1 MECRPPPTGP
11 NPAVPVPV
19 SDADMDPDQAL
30 AHRLARREMGAL
42 REAYELHGERVQRL
56 CLRLLGRR
64 ADAEDAAQEVFLKLF
79 ERARSFDGRARFS
92 TWLHRLTV
100 NLCLHRMERE
110 RLRLVRAL
118 PEDEGALVDP
128 SALPPESL
136 SRTEAR
142 ESLQRLLARL
152 SPEHRA
158 VLVLREL
165 EQLSYQEIAAALTL
179 PEGTVMSR
187 LSRAREQL
195 VRLATTRPRAG
206 AEPEPLPILDTP

>member
-1 MECRPPPTGP
+1 
-11 NPAVPVPV
+11 
-19 SDADMDPDQAL
+19 MDPDQTL
-30 AHRLARREMGAL
+30 AQRLARGEMGAL
-42 REAYELHGERVQRL
+42 KEAYERHGERVQRL

-64 ADAEDAAQEVFLKLF
+64 ADAEDATQEVFLKLF

-92 TWLHRLTV
+92 TWLHRFTV
-100 NLCLHRMERE
+100 NLCLHRIERE
-110 RLRLVRAL
+110 HLRLARAL

-128 SALPPESL
+128 RASPAEALG
-136 SRTEAR
+136 RTEAR

-165 EQLSYQEIAAALTL
+165 EELSYQEIAAALEL

-187 LSRAREQL
+187 LSRARGEL
-195 VRLATTRPRAG
+195 VRLATTRPRGEAH
-206 AEPEPLPILDTP
+206 PEPRPILDTP

>member
-1 MECRPPPTGP
+1 
-11 NPAVPVPV
+11 
-19 SDADMDPDQAL
+19 MDPDECL
-30 AHRLARREMGAL
+30 ARRLARREMGAL

-56 CLRLLGRR
+56 CLRLLGRS

-79 ERARSFDGRARFS
+79 ERARTFDGRARFS

-110 RLRLVRAL
+110 RLRLARAL
-118 PEDEGALVDP
+118 PEDGAALVDP
-128 SALPPESL
+128 CASPAESL

-142 ESLQRLLARL
+142 EALQRLLARL

-165 EQLSYQEIAAALTL
+165 EELSYQEIAAALEL

-187 LSRAREQL
+187 LARAREQL
-195 VRLATTRPRAG
+195 VRLAATRPRGEAH
-206 AEPEPLPILDTP
+206 PEPHPILDTP

>member
-1 MECRPPPTGP
+1 
-11 NPAVPVPV
+11 
-19 SDADMDPDQAL
+19 MDPDQAL
-30 AHRLARREMGAL
+30 AQRLARGEMGAL
-42 REAYELHGERVQRL
+42 QEAYERHGKRVQRL

-64 ADAEDAAQEVFLKLF
+64 ADAEDATQEVFLKLL

-110 RLRLVRAL
+110 RLRLARAL
-118 PEDEGALVDP
+118 PDEGG
-128 SALPPESL
+128 LPDSSGSPLESL

-142 ESLQRLLARL
+142 EALERLLARL
-152 SPEHRA
+152 TPEHRS

-165 EQLSYQEIAAALTL
+165 EGLSYQEIAEALAV

-187 LSRAREQL
+187 LSRARAEL
-195 VRLATTRPRAG
+195 VRLATTRPRGELHPA
-206 AEPEPLPILDTP
+206 PHPILDTP

>member
-1 MECRPPPTGP
+1 
-11 NPAVPVPV
+11 
-19 SDADMDPDQAL
+19 MDLDQAL
-30 AHRLARREMGAL
+30 ARRLEQREMGAL
-42 REAYELHGERVQRL
+42 KEAYELHGERVQRL

-64 ADAEDAAQEVFLKLF
+64 ADAEDATQEVFLKLF
-79 ERARSFDGRARFS
+79 ERARTFDGRARFS

-100 NLCLHRMERE
+100 NLCLSRMERE
-110 RLRLVRAL
+110 RLRSAL
-118 PEDEGALVDP
+118 PADEEALVDP
-128 SALPPESL
+128 ADSPAEAL

-142 ESLQRLLARL
+142 EGLQRLLTRL

-165 EQLSYQEIAAALTL
+165 EQLSYQEIATTLDL

-195 VRLATTRPRAG
+195 VRLATTRLRGDAL
-206 AEPEPLPILDTP
+206 PEPHPILDFT

>member
-1 MECRPPPTGP
+1 MECRRAPAGP
-11 NPAVPVPV
+11 NCAVPMPV
-19 SDADMDPDQAL
+19 EPADMDPDERL
-30 AHRLARREMGAL
+30 ARRLARREMGAL

-64 ADAEDAAQEVFLKLF
+64 ADAEDATQEVFLKLF
-79 ERARSFDGRARFS
+79 ERASAFDGRARFS

-110 RLRLVRAL
+110 RLRLARAL
-118 PEDEGALVDP
+118 PEDGGVLADP
-128 SALPPESL
+128 CATPPEAL

-142 ESLQRLLARL
+142 EALERLLARL

-165 EQLSYQEIAAALTL
+165 EELSYQEIAAALGL

-187 LSRAREQL
+187 LSRAREKL
-195 VRLATTRPRAG
+195 RALMSG
-206 AEPEPLPILDTP
+206 QPAAAKLKVVK